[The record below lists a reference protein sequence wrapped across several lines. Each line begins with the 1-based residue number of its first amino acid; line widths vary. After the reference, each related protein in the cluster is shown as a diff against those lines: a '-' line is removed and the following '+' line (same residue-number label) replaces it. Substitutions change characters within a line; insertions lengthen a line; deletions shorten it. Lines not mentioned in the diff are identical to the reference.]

1 MSLRTELYELAAI
14 HRLDTD
20 ATFRLQD
27 LAGLHAEPPAL
38 PLWVKRGILTLAIVL
53 GGCGIILSI
62 AAHWD
67 LLGRFGRFGLLQG
80 LVVVTYAG
88 ALWRPT
94 ARAALGLVALL
105 GTGWLLALFG
115 ETYQST
121 ADAWQTFALWAALSL
136 PLCLA
141 TRSDMLW
148 TPWTLVT
155 TLAITS
161 LAYAHTGQRPDVRP
175 LDMLI
180 HALAWLAAVA
190 LTVAMSRMLHR
201 YTGAG
206 IWAFRSAAT
215 LAAMTITLTAV
226 GGLFGDPVAPYYP
239 PALVLMA
246 GAAVW
251 LSQRRVF
258 DVYTF
263 SVVIMGLCALL
274 TGGLSYLLLDG
285 NNLEPVAQAVLIA
298 LTAAIL
304 LVASL
309 RGILLLTR
317 FKRRQEA
324 AA

>member
-27 LAGLHAEPPAL
+27 LAGLHAEPNAL
-38 PLWVKRGILTLAIVL
+38 PLWLKRGILILAAVL
-53 GGCGIILSI
+53 GTCGVILSI

-67 LLGRFGRFGLLQG
+67 SLGRFGRFGLLQG

-88 ALWRPT
+88 ALWRPA
-94 ARAALGLVALL
+94 ARAPLGLIALL

-121 ADAWQTFALWAALSL
+121 ADAWQTFALWAVLAL

-141 TRSDMLW
+141 ARSDMLW

-155 TLAITS
+155 ILSITS
-161 LAYAHTGQRPDVRP
+161 WAYAHTGQRPDVRP
-175 LDMLI
+175 QDMLT
-180 HALAWLAAVA
+180 HALAWLATVA
-190 LTVAMSRMLHR
+190 LAAAMSRMLQR

-206 IWAFRSAAT
+206 IWAFRTAAT
-215 LAAMTITLTAV
+215 LAAMTVSLTAV
-226 GGLFGDPVAPYYP
+226 GGLFDEPVAPYYP

-263 SVVIMGLCALL
+263 SAVIMGLCALL

-285 NNLEPVAQAVLIA
+285 NNLDPVAQALLIA
-298 LTAAIL
+298 LTAAVL
-304 LVASL
+304 LVASI
-309 RGILLLTR
+309 RGILLFTR

-324 AA
+324 VA